1 MRSTPSRTVTR
12 VSVALVAF
20 GLLGCASSSAPKIVF
35 AKPGVTP
42 ADRERDENACLRS
55 SIGLDDQTRIM
66 VPFDIDRVAYQNCMT
81 GKGYTA
87 TPRP

>member
-1 MRSTPSRTVTR
+1 MGSASTVTR
-12 VSVALVAF
+12 LSVVF
-20 GLLGCASSSAPKIVF
+20 VTVGLLVGCASSPKVVF
-35 AKPGVTP
+35 SKPGVSA

-55 SIGLDDQTRIM
+55 SIGLDDQSRIM
-66 VPFDIDRVAYQNCMT
+66 VPFDVDRSAFQSCMV

>member
-1 MRSTPSRTVTR
+1 M
-12 VSVALVAF
+12 
-20 GLLGCASSSAPKIVF
+20 SA
-35 AKPGVTP
+35 

-55 SIGLDDQTRIM
+55 SIGLDDQSRIM
-66 VPFDIDRVAYQNCMT
+66 VPFDVDRNAFHSCML